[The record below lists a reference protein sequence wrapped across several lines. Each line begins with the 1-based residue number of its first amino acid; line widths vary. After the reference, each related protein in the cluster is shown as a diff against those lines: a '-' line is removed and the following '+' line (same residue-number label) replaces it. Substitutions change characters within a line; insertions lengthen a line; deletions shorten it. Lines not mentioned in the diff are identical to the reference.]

1 MSLWEFVREKECVRA
16 YASLLE
22 REREREGGLNENI
35 AVVVTSPL
43 MVRLKAPSSNT

>member
-22 REREREGGLNENI
+22 RERERERNRERSSAKDGFLN
-35 AVVVTSPL
+35 
-43 MVRLKAPSSNT
+43 